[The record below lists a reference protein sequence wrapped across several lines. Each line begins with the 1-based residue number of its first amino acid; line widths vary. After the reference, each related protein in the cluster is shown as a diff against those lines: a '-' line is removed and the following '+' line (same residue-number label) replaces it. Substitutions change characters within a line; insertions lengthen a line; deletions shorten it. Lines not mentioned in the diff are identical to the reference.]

1 MEPRVGSFANPVA
14 DQPGAM
20 VLGDEP
26 ADGKKGTAQASFEV
40 EGETTPSSA
49 NGAARG
55 TSPVGASSSLRGS
68 VSTALVVP
76 ESLETEEGTE
86 EVERWKDT
94 LVEHAVAGKEN
105 HRDRKKRLAANSLE
119 RSNVIDPNGQFRRK
133 WDFIQM
139 LLLTYVAFGVPYRIG
154 FAHHVILWS
163 GWFWFDV
170 FCDLFFVAD
179 IWVSFRTAFYNVRA
193 ELVVEQRLISKHYL
207 RTWFVVDVAACF
219 RRSTLDLLKFIEN
232 LPPELREEM
241 ASQMH
246 WIDGVSDGHEVFGLL
261 HKIPFFSGLS
271 NSACITICARM
282 KVMHIQIPRIS
293 EETDEK
299 GQIKEGLIM
308 VEGDDAE
315 EMYIV
320 IEGSKTIVLTK
331 GGDPRTSQVEK
342 MGLMST
348 GDFFGELGALLP
360 PSMAEQRKRTRSA
373 YAIGET
379 QLGMLEY
386 DDMVWLRRQ
395 SFEIGDKIVSYVNH
409 VAEHLPGAED
419 REQPPLDMM
428 DPFPELEML
437 QKRTDAKIDA
447 LDEKMDQVLGMI
459 SSLKPG

>member
-1 MEPRVGSFANPVA
+1 MVGWVA
-14 DQPGAM
+14 RQFSEEDCPAGAC
-20 VLGDEP
+20 
-26 ADGKKGTAQASFEV
+26 
-40 EGETTPSSA
+40 
-49 NGAARG
+49 
-55 TSPVGASSSLRGS
+55 
-68 VSTALVVP
+68 
-76 ESLETEEGTE
+76 
-86 EVERWKDT
+86 
-94 LVEHAVAGKEN
+94 
-105 HRDRKKRLAANSLE
+105 
-119 RSNVIDPNGQFRRK
+119 K
-133 WDFIQM
+133 WQKY
-139 LLLTYVAFGVPYRIG
+139 L
-154 FAHHVILWS
+154 
-163 GWFWFDV
+163 
-170 FCDLFFVAD
+170 
-179 IWVSFRTAFYNVRA
+179 TAFYWACMTMTTVGYGDIVPNTTFEVCGAVVGMIAGGFVFGLIVGNLA
-193 ELVVEQRLISKHYL
+193 ELSKRANAGEL
-207 RTWFVVDVAACF
+207 MRQKAVAQTQAILNCSVAQGAVTAETGRRIKNYYTNF
-219 RRSTLDLLKFIEN
+219 YDRRSTLDLLKFIEN

-261 HKIPFFSGLS
+261 HKVPFFSGLS

-293 EETDEK
+293 DETDEK

-315 EMYIV
+315 EMFVV

-331 GGDPRTSQVEK
+331 GGDPRTGQVEK
-342 MGLMST
+342 LGLMST

-409 VAEHLPGAED
+409 IAEHLPGVED